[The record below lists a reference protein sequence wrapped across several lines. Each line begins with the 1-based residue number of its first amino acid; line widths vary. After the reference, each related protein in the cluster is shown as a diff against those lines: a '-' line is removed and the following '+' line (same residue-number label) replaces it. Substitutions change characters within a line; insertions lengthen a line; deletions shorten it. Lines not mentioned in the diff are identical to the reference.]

1 MLLQS
6 LTQRK
11 IERSNMNDS
20 QHLALELIRYRIHQ
34 RRYSQWRAIFAEMGE
49 SDTNFLKGLKETHGL
64 KIDKAED
71 PILYVTEDTQQL
83 RTLKHEA
90 ALMGSL
96 NFQPTM
102 LQILLTSR
110 VIALSEE
117 EAKARFEKYLELLN
131 RE

>member
-1 MLLQS
+1 
-6 LTQRK
+6 
-11 IERSNMNDS
+11 MNDS

-34 RRYSQWRAIFAEMGE
+34 RRYSAWRAIFAEMGE

-64 KIDKAED
+64 NIDKKDD

-83 RTLKHEA
+83 RTMQDDA
-90 ALMGSL
+90 ARMGNTL
-96 NFQPTM
+96 FKPTM

-110 VIALSEE
+110 VIAMSEE
-117 EAKARFEKYLELLN
+117 DAKARFEKYLELLN